1 MGGSRGGN
9 RALRKLQ
16 RRFKPGYELV
26 MTGNTKHAIRGP
38 DGELV
43 RQRSGMPVT
52 LPNSPSW
59 RGHET
64 ALERK
69 LKDAGVID

>member
-1 MGGSRGGN
+1 MGTTKGGN

-43 RQRSGMPVT
+43 RQPCGLPVT

-59 RGHET
+59 RGHEQ

-69 LKDAGVID
+69 LREVGVID